1 MKSNSLLVA
10 VLVLM
15 LANPLAAGNGKK
27 QLDRGMLE
35 KMDAVACGAKQK
47 GITGL
52 GSLWASAGIE
62 HVTSDEKLC
71 PEYLLRTDDM
81 EYRIRPTDKHPIVL
95 PVGHESEF
103 RVKKDRLYLRMADG
117 DRKMRAYQVVSMKPL
132 ETEGSLDM
140 STDKPAEK

>member
-1 MKSNSLLVA
+1 MKSNSLLVSA
-10 VLVLM
+10 LVLM
-15 LANPLAAGNGKK
+15 LATPLAAAQKK
-27 QLDRGMLE
+27 PERGMLE
-35 KMDAVACGAKQK
+35 KMDAVTCGAKQK

-62 HVTSDEKLC
+62 RVTSDEKLC

-81 EYRIRPTDKHPIVL
+81 EYRIRPTDKHPTVL

-103 RVKKDRLYLRMADG
+103 KVKKDRLYLRMADG
-117 DRKMRAYQVVSMKPL
+117 DRKMHAYQVVSMKPL
-132 ETEGSLDM
+132 ETEGSLDT